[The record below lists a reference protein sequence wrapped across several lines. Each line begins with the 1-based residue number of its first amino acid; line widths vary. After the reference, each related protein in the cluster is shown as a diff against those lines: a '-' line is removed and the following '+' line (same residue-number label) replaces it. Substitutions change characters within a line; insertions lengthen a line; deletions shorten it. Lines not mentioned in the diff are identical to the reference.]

1 MCRFSHGRRPS
12 PPGALELLFN
22 IGAVWLQPL
31 WTMSAPSS
39 ASVQALLN
47 DVATRI
53 AAHDVDDGVRRL
65 LQRRSGRVDHAA
77 RTRPFVT
84 LSWAQSLDGSMANAP
99 EASEE
104 RLMLSGS
111 ASMAMTH
118 GLRGVHDAILVGRGT
133 VTGDNPRLT
142 VRLAADGSAV
152 DVAAA
157 QQPAAIVLDGDAR
170 TPPDCALMEQ
180 AAAGRKVIIVVAGG
194 LDPPADLGERVG
206 ELAKRRAKILYST
219 PRIVLYD
226 RGTDTYSVDE
236 ELAKCVSA
244 TELDMGRVLRQLMK
258 DKIWLG
264 CSVRSI
270 FVEGG
275 VSVVDALL
283 RRPEEVDEVIVTVAP
298 VFVGGVGPASSPFAG
313 GPARLRRVASLAVGD
328 DVVIRGTFAAD
339 APANEAADDRPPK
352 RARTD

>member
-1 MCRFSHGRRPS
+1 
-12 PPGALELLFN
+12 
-22 IGAVWLQPL
+22 
-31 WTMSAPSS
+31 MSAPSS

-99 EASEE
+99 EASGE

-118 GLRGVHDAILVGRGT
+118 GLRAMHDAILVGRGT

-157 QQPAAIVLDGDAR
+157 QQPVAIVLDGAAR
-170 TPPDCALMEQ
+170 TPPDCALLDQ
-180 AAAGRKVIIVVAGG
+180 AAAGRRVIIVISNYRT
-194 LDPPADLGERVG
+194 DDTEKDERVEKLKERGAYILYVTSG
-206 ELAKRRAKILYST
+206 EIPDDHRDGESSADEGKEGVIWDDTFLVGRFLAKLTTEQGKDDVAHRNWLEIHPAFK
-219 PRIVLYD
+219 D
-226 RGTDTYSVDE
+226 RG
-236 ELAKCVSA
+236 
-244 TELDMGRVLRQLMK
+244 G
-258 DKIWLG
+258 IN
-264 CSVRSI
+264 SI

-275 VSVVDALL
+275 VSVVDAFL
-283 RRPEEVDEVIVTVAP
+283 RRPDLVDEVVVTVAP

-328 DVVIRGTFAAD
+328 DVVVRGTFAAD
-339 APANEAADDRPPK
+339 APATEAADDRPPK
-352 RARTD
+352 RARADEARVL